1 LRLAQILS
9 RKAERE
15 TQLRSSLDLIAD
27 QLKAMGAL
35 RIVLFGSLAK
45 GEVDVRSDL
54 DLLVIMPPA
63 KSGKEWSRLIYDTVE
78 RGVDSDIV
86 VYNQEEFAEMIP
98 ASSFLRDVMESGKVV
113 YEKRP

>member
-1 LRLAQILS
+1 MRLAQILG

-15 TQLRSSLDLIAD
+15 TQLRSSLDSIAD

-35 RIVLFGSLAK
+35 RIVLFGSLAE

-54 DLLVIMPPA
+54 DLLVIMPLA

-98 ASSFLRDVMESGKVV
+98 ASSFLRDVMESGKVI